1 VDYPGVTAIP
11 ARPPASAA
19 PGGTGRPG
27 RRTLASW
34 LVVVIPALAELAAG
48 GYQIGRATLWR
59 DEGYTRS
66 VAVRPAGDIIALL
79 GHQDAVHGLYY
90 LLMHLLVTRL
100 GASAVVLRVPS
111 LIATSLAA
119 GITAALGRELAR
131 AAGQPGASATGLLA
145 GLLLVAFPLTTW
157 YAQDA
162 RPYGMATLGAVTATY
177 LLVRG
182 VAGAG
187 RWCWAAYAAAG
198 LLLAALNL
206 TAVLLLAAHGVSLLL
221 LRARTDAASPAAQ
234 QLRTATRRWLAAV
247 AAQAAA
253 LSPLIVLAAGQSR
266 QLSWVPRPGATAL
279 ARLVT
284 DLCGTA
290 GLIPLV
296 TALALGGAAAD
307 LARRHP
313 AACVPA
319 VITLPWLVLPPA
331 ILLAVSV
338 ADPVYVER
346 YVVFCMPAVALLT
359 AGGLAWLT
367 RLAGL
372 APAARRHPVLAAGP
386 VAALLV
392 IIAAAVIGPQADA
405 RLTAA
410 RGDNLRTVA
419 RVLARHER
427 PGDAVLY
434 MPWNTRA
441 VSLGYPRPF
450 QALRDIGLLE
460 SPLASATLLGIP
472 APAQALAHRLAV
484 VRRLWTVRWA
494 GGLRARLSPQYQ
506 AQAALAGRMRLI
518 HRWRIRSVLL
528 SLYAARRR

>member
-1 VDYPGVTAIP
+1 VDPPGVTALP
-11 ARPPASAA
+11 ACPPASAE
-19 PGGTGRPG
+19 PGGTRRPG
-27 RRTLASW
+27 RLALATW
-34 LVVVIPALAELAAG
+34 LVVVIPALAGLAAG
-48 GYQIGRATLWR
+48 GYQIGRPTLWR

-66 VAVRPAGDIIALL
+66 VALRPAGDIIALL

-90 LLMHLLVTRL
+90 LGMHLLVTRL
-100 GASAVVLRVPS
+100 GTSAVVLRLPS

-119 GITAALGRELAR
+119 GVTAALGRQLAR
-131 AAGQPGASATGLLA
+131 AAGLSGASVTGLLA

-162 RPYGMATLGAVTATY
+162 RPYGMATLCAVTATY

-187 RWCWAAYAAAG
+187 RWSWAGYAAAG
-198 LLLAALNL
+198 VLLAALNL
-206 TAVLLLAAHGVSLLL
+206 TAVLLLAAHGVSLVL
-221 LRARTDAASPAAQ
+221 LRARSDAASPAGQ
-234 QLRTATRRWLAAV
+234 QLRAATRRWLVAV

-253 LSPLIVLAAGQSR
+253 LSPLAVLAAGQSR
-266 QLSWVPRPGATAL
+266 QLSWVPRPGVTAM
-279 ARLVT
+279 ARLAA

-290 GLIPLV
+290 DLIPLV

-307 LARRHP
+307 LARRRP

-319 VITLPWLVLPPA
+319 VFTLPWLVLPPA
-331 ILLAVSV
+331 VLLAVSV

-372 APAARRHPVLAAGP
+372 APAARRHPILAAGP
-386 VAALLV
+386 AAAL
-392 IIAAAVIGPQADA
+392 AAIMAVAVIGPQADV

-410 RGDNLRTVA
+410 RSDNLRTVA

-434 MPWNTRA
+434 MPWDTRA
-441 VSLGYPRPF
+441 VSLAYPRPF
-450 QALRDIGLLE
+450 QALRDVGMLA

-472 APAQALAHRLAV
+472 VPVRALAQRLAG
-484 VRRLWTVRWA
+484 VRRLWTIRWP
-494 GGLRARLSPQYQ
+494 GRPRARPSPRYR
-506 AQAALAGRMRLI
+506 AQAALVSQLRLI